1 MFVLLQSSVPDLET
15 VPFRVLKREEE
26 YEIREVEVIVISYH
40 PSMMN
45 YACIE
50 MEPPAFSNTV
60 VCCEL
65 CVSVQSYFIAE
76 TMMPGTSGFDFSGS
90 SQSFNSLA
98 SYLFGKVFI
107 VFPLWTRNPFPV
119 G

>member
-15 VPFRVLKREEE
+15 VPFRVLKREE

-40 PSMMN
+40 PSMRN
-45 YACIE
+45 CACIE
-50 MEPPAFSNTV
+50 MESPAFSNTV

-76 TMMPGTSGFDFSGS
+76 TTMPGTSGFDFGGS

-107 VFPLWTRNPFPV
+107 VFPLWTRNPFPI